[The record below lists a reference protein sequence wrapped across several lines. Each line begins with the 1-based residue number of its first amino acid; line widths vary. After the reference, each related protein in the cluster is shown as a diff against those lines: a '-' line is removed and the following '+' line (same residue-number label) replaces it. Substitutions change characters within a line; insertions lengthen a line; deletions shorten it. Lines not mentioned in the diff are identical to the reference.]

1 MIILTRLQLGLIRI
15 SSTIRNSYSMNFT
28 KTILPNGLRLIL
40 VPMKES
46 PTVTVMCLVETGSK
60 YESKKINGIS
70 HFLEHMCFKGTE
82 KRQKA
87 IDIVKELDGIG
98 AQYNA
103 FTSQEMTGYYA
114 KSDRKHFDKILDVVS
129 DIYLHS
135 TLPKAEMEKE
145 KGVIIEEI
153 RMYEDLPP
161 RHIHDVLMELLYGE
175 QPAGWD
181 VAGTE
186 ETVRAATRA
195 GMLSYRK
202 KHYVSGA
209 TAVIV
214 AGNVDEQDAAEQVRR
229 AFETMQSGTKHGKT
243 GVEERQEKPE
253 TAVQFKKT
261 DQVHLAFGIRTFD
274 LYHED
279 ATNMRVL
286 SAVLGG
292 GMSSRLFQ
300 KMRDELGICYYI
312 GAAHEAFSD
321 HGFLEITAGVPSAR
335 LKEALRAILSEV
347 RLLRAN
353 GIEADE
359 LVRVKEYLIGNLYL
373 GLESSDSLAEF
384 YGYQEI
390 MRKPILRPDEVVEK
404 IRVVSAA
411 DISRLANAYLTN
423 ANLNL
428 ALIGP
433 VKKKTEVEDAV
444 HI

>member
-1 MIILTRLQLGLIRI
+1 MQ
-15 SSTIRNSYSMNFT
+15 FH
-28 KTILPNGLRLIL
+28 KKILPNGLRLIT

-46 PTVTVMCLVETGSK
+46 LTVTVMVLVEAGSK
-60 YESKKINGIS
+60 YEQKKISGIS
-70 HFLEHMCFKGTE
+70 HFLEHMCFKGTL
-82 KRQKA
+82 KREKA

-98 AQYNA
+98 SQYNA

-114 KSDRKHFDKILDVVS
+114 KSDQRHFKKILDVVS

-135 TLPKAEMEKE
+135 TLPKAEIEKE

-161 RHIHDVLMELLYGE
+161 RHISEVLMECLYGE
-175 QPAGWD
+175 QPAGFD

-186 ETVRAATRA
+186 ETVKAITQSALFA
-195 GMLSYRK
+195 YRS

-209 TAVIV
+209 TAVVV
-214 AGNVDEQDAAEQVRR
+214 AGNVDERVVEKEVAR
-229 AFETMQSGTKHGKT
+229 AFVAMHDGKKHGKT
-243 GVEERQEKPE
+243 SVKEQQKRPE
-253 TAVQFKKT
+253 IAIEFKKT

-279 ATNMRVL
+279 GTAMRLL
-286 SAVLGG
+286 SAILGG

-300 KMRDELGICYYI
+300 KMRDDLGICYYI
-312 GAAHEAFSD
+312 GASHQSYSD
-321 HGFLEITAGVPSAR
+321 HGFLEITAGVPAAR
-335 LKEALRAILSEV
+335 LSEAIRAILHEV
-347 RLLRAN
+347 RRLKS
-353 GIEADE
+353 ESVDKDE
-359 LVRVKEYLIGNLYL
+359 LLRVKEYLIGNLYL

-390 MRKPILRPDEVVEK
+390 MRKPLLRPSE
-404 IRVVSAA
+404 IAA
-411 DISRLANAYLTN
+411 KVRAVNTSYLSRIAEAYLVN
-423 ANLNL
+423 EHLNL

-433 VKKKTEVEDAV
+433 IKNKKELEKLL

>member
-1 MIILTRLQLGLIRI
+1 
-15 SSTIRNSYSMNFT
+15 MNFT
-28 KTILPNGLRLIL
+28 KTILKNSLRLIV

-46 PTVTVMCLVETGSK
+46 PTVTVMALVEAGSK
-60 YESKKINGIS
+60 YETKKINGVS

-82 KRQKA
+82 KRPKA
-87 IDIVKELDGIG
+87 IDIVRELDGIG

-135 TLPKAEMEKE
+135 TLPRPEIEKE
-145 KGVIIEEI
+145 KGVIVEEI
-153 RMYEDLPP
+153 KMYEDLPP
-161 RHIHDVLMELLYGE
+161 RHIHDVLMSALYGD

-181 VAGTE
+181 VAGTPE
-186 ETVRAATRA
+186 SVKAMTHAALR
-195 GMLSYRK
+195 SYRT

-209 TAVIV
+209 TAVIIAGAVEPSEV
-214 AGNVDEQDAAEQVRR
+214 ADKVSAAFRE
-229 AFETMQSGTKHGKT
+229 MPSGKKHGKT
-243 GVEERQEKPE
+243 GVTEWQEQPALALE
-253 TAVQFKKT
+253 YKKT
-261 DQVHLAFGIRTFD
+261 DQVHLAFALRTFD

-279 ATNMRVL
+279 SFAMRVL

-312 GAAHEAFSD
+312 GAAHESYSD
-321 HGFLEITAGVPSAR
+321 HGFLEITAGVPAAR
-335 LKEALRAILSEV
+335 LAEAMAALLGEV
-347 RLLRAN
+347 RRLKK
-353 GIEADE
+353 EPVDADE
-359 LVRVKEYLIGNLYL
+359 LSRVKEYLIGNLYL

-384 YGYQEI
+384 YGYPEI
-390 MRKPILRPDEVVEK
+390 MRKPLLRPDELAAKLKAVQ
-404 IRVVSAA
+404 SA
-411 DISRLANAYLTN
+411 DLSRIAHSYLTD

-433 VKKKTEVEDAV
+433 MKRKDEMLKILHV
-444 HI
+444 

>member
-1 MIILTRLQLGLIRI
+1 
-15 SSTIRNSYSMNFT
+15 
-28 KTILPNGLRLIL
+28 
-40 VPMKES
+40 MKDN
-46 PTVTVMCLVETGSK
+46 PTVTVMVLVEAGSK
-60 YESKKINGIS
+60 YETKKISGIS

-82 KRQKA
+82 RRPKP

-114 KSDRKHFDKILDVVS
+114 KSDRRHFDTILDVVS

-135 TLPKAEMEKE
+135 TLPAGEIEKE
-145 KGVIIEEI
+145 KGVIVEEI
-153 RMYEDLPP
+153 KMYEDLPP
-161 RHIHDVLMELLYGE
+161 RHIHDVLMRTLYGE

-186 ETVRAATRA
+186 ATVKAVTRTA
-195 GMLSYRK
+195 LSVYRK

-209 TAVIV
+209 TAVVV
-214 AGNVDEQDAAEQVRR
+214 AGAAEPKAVEEKVLR
-229 AFETMQSGTKHGKT
+229 AFTAMPSGKKHGKT
-243 GVEERQEKPE
+243 GVKERQEKPNFVVE
-253 TAVQFKKT
+253 FKET
-261 DQVHLAFGIRTFD
+261 DQVHLAFGLRTFD
-274 LYHED
+274 LYHKD
-279 ATNMRVL
+279 MTAMRVL
-286 SAVLGG
+286 AAVLGG

-312 GAAHEAFSD
+312 GAAQEALSD
-321 HGFLEITAGVPSAR
+321 HGFLEMTAGVPAKRLSEAINAI
-335 LKEALRAILSEV
+335 LKEVQSLKK
-347 RLLRAN
+347 N
-353 GIEADE
+353 GVTEEE
-359 LVRVKEYLIGNLYL
+359 LKRVKEYLVGTMYL

-390 MRKPILRPDEVVEK
+390 MRRPLLRPDEVAVK
-404 IRVVSAA
+404 VRAVTPK
-411 DISRLANAYLTN
+411 DISRIANAYLID

-433 VKKKTEVEDAV
+433 VKNGRDVLNLL

>member
-1 MIILTRLQLGLIRI
+1 MQ
-15 SSTIRNSYSMNFT
+15 FQ
-28 KTILPNGLRLIL
+28 KTILKNGLRLIV

-46 PTVTVMCLVETGSK
+46 PTVTVMALVEAGSK
-60 YESKKINGIS
+60 YETAKIGGIS

-82 KRQKA
+82 KRPKA
-87 IDIVKELDGIG
+87 VDIVRELDGIG

-114 KSDRKHFDKILDVVS
+114 KSDKKHFDTILDVVS

-145 KGVIIEEI
+145 KGVIVEEI
-153 RMYEDLPP
+153 KMYEDLPP
-161 RHIHDVLMELLYGE
+161 RHIHEVLMKLLYGK

-181 VAGTE
+181 VAGTP
-186 ETVRAATRA
+186 ETVKGTTCALMQA
-195 GMLSYRK
+195 YRS

-214 AGNVDEQDAAEQVRR
+214 SGNVDPLDVQEKV
-229 AFETMQSGTKHGKT
+229 AFAFAKMPSGKKHGKT
-243 GVEERQEKPE
+243 GVKEGQKKPE
-253 TAVQFKKT
+253 VAVEFKKT

-279 ATNMRVL
+279 STAMRVL

-300 KMRDELGICYYI
+300 KMRDDLGICYYV
-312 GAAHEAFSD
+312 GASHETFTD
-321 HGFLEITAGVPSAR
+321 HGFLEITAGVPAVR
-335 LKEALRAILSEV
+335 LSEAVSAILQEV
-347 RLLRAN
+347 KK
-353 GIEADE
+353 IKVE
-359 LVRVKEYLIGNLYL
+359 LVSHEDLHRVKEYLIGNMYL
-373 GLESSDSLAEF
+373 GLESSDSLADF

-390 MRKPILRPDEVVEK
+390 MRKPLLRPDEVVAK
-404 IRVVSAA
+404 IRAVTVK
-411 DISRLANAYLTN
+411 DISRVAETYLTQN
-423 ANLNL
+423 NLNL

-433 VKKKTEVEDAV
+433 IKDKKGLQKLL
-444 HI
+444 HL